1 MSKTFDKKFE
11 IDRSSKGFYRM
22 TWMFM
27 CSIIHYKMNIYTRS
41 VTPYQT
47 MRTVGIADFEFRNIQ
62 IATFPFKTYIHCCLN
77 VALV

>member
-27 CSIIHYKMNIYTRS
+27 CSIIHVKRTYIHTRS

-47 MRTVGIADFEFRNIQ
+47 MRTDGIADFEFRNIQ
-62 IATFPFKTYIHCCLN
+62 IATFPFKTYS
-77 VALV
+77 